1 MARTKRSMLRPSIIF
16 LIGIIL
22 IALSLTFWYF
32 MVSPVVS
39 LDTYGIQ
46 GQSVSKTISNAS
58 SSIYY
63 FGGIRSGEQDTYN
76 RSRPVDYSLNL
87 SIKIDAKT
95 GPINVTVYVRDNP
108 IFKATTN
115 ATDRTIWCNATQR
128 LIYATNNQTPPAGTI
143 MFSDIVSPI
152 SVSLMDTFTG
162 GTTPYMVI
170 QNLNTTSATNVSY
183 IYNYTAM
190 FRNSDGLPLVIFVIG
205 VIIVVAEGVVLLR
218 FLIRRV
224 RER

>member
-87 SIKIDAKT
+87 SIKIDAKP
-95 GPINVTVYVRDNP
+95 GPISVTVYVRDNP

-115 ATDRTIWCNATQR
+115 ATYRTILCNTTQS
-128 LIYATNNQTPPAGTI
+128 LIYTRNNQTPPVGTI
-143 MFSDIVSPI
+143 IFSDIVSPI
-152 SVSLMDTFTG
+152 SVSLMDTFAG

-170 QNLNTTSATNVSY
+170 QNLNTTTTSVSY

-190 FRNSDGLPLVIFVIG
+190 FRNSDGLPLVILVIG